1 MQIES
6 KGVGLVLLSTNDIA
20 RLLRD
25 RWGIRGKVD
34 SVVPGT
40 SKVFRVETSEQ
51 QYYARLS
58 SSRRDFSA
66 DQVVEFINFLG
77 NWGAAV
83 PVIIPTKDGQLA
95 DPIGK
100 RCLSVERA
108 LPGTMCDS
116 TCLSILPEAGKQL
129 ARLHDISVHFP
140 GHLRE
145 KRPVRDFVGPRLRS
159 VLRSR
164 IPNEAKEAITS
175 LTDSLPS
182 ELLDVPVA
190 WVLTHYDL
198 RSANA
203 IRNGE
208 NVAYTDIGAVF
219 QPRLCDLVM
228 VQDRW
233 LLHDPA
239 GNARP
244 LTTEETRQFW
254 EGYVTL
260 SPLSEEEK
268 AVVGII
274 WASYS
279 ADRLSHWLC
288 TGQKLKMWE
297 FRERIAVTPELL
309 RFPEEIL
316 KDIG

>member
-1 MQIES
+1 M
-6 KGVGLVLLSTNDIA
+6 VLFSTNDIA
-20 RLLRD
+20 RLLQA
-25 RWGIRGKVD
+25 RWGIRGEVV
-34 SVVPGT
+34 SVVSGT
-40 SKVFRVETSEQ
+40 SKVFHVETREQ

-83 PVIIPTKDGQLA
+83 PVITPTKDGQLA
-95 DPIGK
+95 EPIGN
-100 RCLSVERA
+100 RCLSVEQA

-140 GHLRE
+140 GRLQE
-145 KRPVRDFVGPRLRS
+145 KRPIRDFVGPRLRS
-159 VLRSR
+159 VLGSR

-182 ELLDVPVA
+182 ELLNVPVV

-203 IRNGE
+203 ICDGE

-228 VQDRW
+228 AQDRW

-239 GNARP
+239 GDARP
-244 LTTEETRQFW
+244 LTTEETRRFW
-254 EGYVTL
+254 EGYVAV

-268 AVVGII
+268 AVVGTI

-288 TGQKLKMWE
+288 TGQKLDMWE
-297 FRERIAVTPELL
+297 FRERLATAPELL
-309 RFPEEIL
+309 RFPEDIL